1 MIRRLFA
8 VVALLC
14 ATTAYLT
21 AQSYIPDWYRK
32 KANHFEAVSKN
43 FESNFTMAV
52 MATIDGVQCDS
63 AYEIGVFCGEE
74 CRLSS
79 PLYSSKD
86 FYDIFYFYSTLTVNG
101 EEGDIITFRLY
112 DHRNK
117 SEVTTDVYPEI
128 EFVSDTQYGSLNSG
142 LYNLA
147 FNNSSTHNT
156 VLELDDNTDLP
167 FTGRLH
173 STTADGIYC
182 SYTRIAYL
190 DGGFETIVLPYDT
203 DITDIKD
210 AGFAFEKFLGITD
223 NTITFVE
230 LSEGENLKAG
240 VPYIFRYTGA
250 PSDGRMEIVFAANVQ
265 QASSEILVN
274 EGWSGTFK
282 AMEGD
287 EIAGKYILNITG
299 DKMQKA
305 GSKAWLSPYRCYLE
319 LPAAMNVSMLSVAHY
334 GNSTGI
340 GCIGT
345 QSDPEAIFDICGRR
359 LNELPKSG
367 IVIRNNRKIYI
378 K

>member
-1 MIRRLFA
+1 MTRRLFA

-14 ATTAYLT
+14 ATTVYLT

-52 MATIDGVQCDS
+52 KATIDGVPCDS

-117 SEVTTDVYPEI
+117 SEVTAAIYPEI

-167 FTGRLH
+167 FTGSLYGIT
-173 STTADGIYC
+173 SDGLDC
-182 SYTRIAYL
+182 SYTRNAYL

-203 DITDIKD
+203 DITDIKA

-230 LSEGENLKAG
+230 LDEEENLKAG

-250 PSDGRMEIVFAANVQ
+250 PSDGRMEIVFTANVQ
-265 QASSEILVN
+265 QASGEILVN
-274 EGWSGTFK
+274 EGWNGTFK
-282 AMEGD
+282 AMDGN

-299 DKMQKA
+299 DKMQRA
-305 GSKAWLSPYRCYLE
+305 GSGAWLSPYRCYLE
-319 LPAAMNVSMLSVAHY
+319 LPAGTNVPMLSVKHNGTTDIKA
-334 GNSTGI
+334 
-340 GCIGT
+340 IGT
-345 QSDPEAIFDICGRR
+345 QSSSEVIFDISGRK
-359 LNELPKSG
+359 LKELPQSG
-367 IVIRNNRKIYI
+367 IVIRNNKKIYI

>member
-52 MATIDGVQCDS
+52 TVTIDGVQCDS
-63 AYEIGVFCGEE
+63 AFEIGVFCGEE

-86 FYDIFYFYSTLTVNG
+86 FYDKFYFYSTLTIKG
-101 EEGDIITFRLY
+101 EENETITFRLY

-117 SEVTTDVYPEI
+117 SEVAAASPEL
-128 EFVSDTQYGSLNSG
+128 EFISDAQYGSLNSG
-142 LYNLA
+142 LYNLS
-147 FNNSSTHNT
+147 FGNSTTHHT

-167 FTGRLH
+167 FSGRLH
-173 STTADGIYC
+173 SVTDDGIAC
-182 SYTRIAYL
+182 SYTRNAYL

-203 DITDIKD
+203 DITDIKA
-210 AGFAFEKFLGITD
+210 AGFAFEKFLGITG

-230 LSEGENLKAG
+230 LAEDENLKAG

-250 PSDGRMEIVFAANVQ
+250 PSDGRMEIAFTANVQ
-265 QASSEILVN
+265 QASSEIFAN
-274 EGWSGTFK
+274 DGWTGTFE
-282 AMEGD
+282 AMDGN

-340 GCIGT
+340 GSIGT
-345 QSDPEAIFDICGRR
+345 QSDPEAIFDISGRR
-359 LNELPKSG
+359 LNELPKQG
-367 IVIRNNRKIYI
+367 IIIKNNKKIYI

>member
-1 MIRRLFA
+1 MTRRLFA

-14 ATTAYLT
+14 ATTLYLT

-52 MATIDGVQCDS
+52 KATIDGVQCDS

-86 FYDIFYFYSTLTVNG
+86 FYDIFYFYSTLTVKG

-117 SEVTTDVYPEI
+117 AEVTAAVCPEI

-147 FNNSSTHNT
+147 FNNCTTHRT
-156 VLELDDNTDLP
+156 ALELDDNTDLP

-173 STTADGIYC
+173 GITNDGLDCI
-182 SYTRIAYL
+182 YTRNAYL
-190 DGGFETIVLPYDT
+190 DGGFETIVLPFDAE
-203 DITDIKD
+203 IADIKT
-210 AGFAFEKFLGITD
+210 AGFLFEKFQGFGN

-230 LSEGENLKAG
+230 LDEEESMKAV
-240 VPYIFRYTGA
+240 VPYIFRYTGT
-250 PSDGRMEIVFAANVQ
+250 PSEERMELEFTANVQ
-265 QASSEILVN
+265 QASSKILVN

-282 AMEGD
+282 AMDGN

-305 GSKAWLSPYRCYLE
+305 GKEAWLLPYRCYLE
-319 LPAAMNVSMLSVAHY
+319 LPAGTSAPILTVVHNI
-334 GNSTGI
+334 NTGI
-340 GCIGT
+340 KAIEI
-345 QSDPEAIFDICGRR
+345 QHSSNAIFDIYGRK
-359 LNELPKSG
+359 LNELPQSG
-367 IVIRNNRKIYI
+367 IVIKNNKKIYI